1 VKFDELFKIL
11 RNDGWFE
18 VRQRGSHVIMQHPT
32 KKEQLTVPYH
42 SGREVKKGLLSAILK
57 QAKIKTTKR

>member
-1 VKFDELFKIL
+1 MKFDELFKIL
-11 RNDGWFE
+11 KDDGWFE

-42 SGREVKKGLLSAILK
+42 AGREVKKGLLSAIFK
-57 QAKIKTTKR
+57 QANIKTTKR

>member
-1 VKFDELFKIL
+1 VKFDKLFKIL
-11 RNDGWFE
+11 KNDGWFE

-32 KKEQLTVPYH
+32 KKEQLTIPYH
-42 SGREVKKGLLSAILK
+42 AGKEVKKGLLSAILK